1 LDKSI
6 TLFLDLGW
14 CIEMAVFRWGHAW
27 DPFHDLEREVDR
39 LLAGVSLSFQGLR
52 FGRQYPAVNVY
63 DLDSELLITAEI
75 PGVKAEDLELTVADG
90 VLTLRGKRSGPEG
103 VPDER
108 YRRQERP
115 RGVWQRSLSLP
126 ERIQEEQMTAEF
138 TNGILKIHLP
148 KAPTAQPRQIP
159 ITEGNSE

>member
-1 LDKSI
+1 
-6 TLFLDLGW
+6 
-14 CIEMAVFRWGHAW
+14 MAVFRWGHAW

-39 LLAGVSLSFQGLR
+39 LLAGVSLSVQGLR

-75 PGVKAEDLELTVADG
+75 PGVKADDLELTVTNG
-90 VLTLRGKRSGPEG
+90 MLTLRGKRSGPEG

-126 ERIQEEQMTAEF
+126 ERIHEEQMTAEF
-138 TNGILKIHLP
+138 TNGVLKIHLP
-148 KAPTAQPRQIP
+148 KAPMVQPRQIP
-159 ITEGNSE
+159 ISEGTGE